1 MTKRVGFKIKR
12 GEKMIQNE
20 NNGSKK
26 IKENKYKILRMS
38 LLLGTD
44 TDKEETINNF
54 CDASREIDSMNN
66 ETYLA
71 ELEDK
76 FYETS
81 TLEEE
86 SKRLTDLVDYIAGRI
101 SQRESLIS
109 DFINVTGRTLT
120 GLGEIKYENKLME
133 YQDRLTYINEY
144 LSNSKKI
151 EEETA
156 ELERLTTRLKEEEYQ
171 KEENET
177 KNSELEN
184 LLRKKFTTIA
194 SSKIDID
201 SLTEDNI
208 DEKLRELRAKTE
220 ESKKSLDIFTKSF
233 ETLKNAGISYEEENE
248 YKSYVAG
255 ARDVYYEYK
264 EEEYLLSIYK
274 LLLTNETEY
283 TKIYFKR
290 ETLNSLLDERTELRN
305 ILEIKE
311 DDSLTSIYNILAHQT
326 QIVEGQKEN
335 IDNISNITS
344 KIKYI
349 EERIEELKE
358 ENEKVEILAIL
369 KEYNIIDTYEDETK
383 EIEIST
389 EENEM
394 DLEIPDFEFP
404 ELSIDNVG
412 EETSH
417 EKEEI
422 VETEI
427 EDETTESENE
437 EEIELPI
444 NKPYK
449 NNFVMGS
456 HEPLSLNVDECVEKA
471 KSVMKR
477 VGKMLNIELPEEK
490 NEIAEEEIEQPEEN
504 NIELPTVSP
513 FLESTPMPTP
523 VTTTPEI
530 ETQKEE
536 PEVTIPMFTP
546 EIEDKQEVPAVSPF
560 LETETSEVKSPF
572 ISEPEAPTDTEE
584 SNVKNV
590 LPSADSFW
598 GNQAPSANDLEDNNS
613 FPDLTVSNDDFFAN
627 NMDNFEFP
635 NLDEFK

>member
-1 MTKRVGFKIKR
+1 
-12 GEKMIQNE
+12 MIQNE

-66 ETYLA
+66 ETYL
-71 ELEDK
+71 EEIEDK
-76 FYETS
+76 FYETT

-86 SKRLTDLVDYIAGRI
+86 SKRLTELVDYIAGRI
-101 SQRESLIS
+101 LQRESLIS

-120 GLGEIKYENKLME
+120 GLGEIKYENKLLE

-144 LSNSKKI
+144 LDNSKKI
-151 EEETA
+151 EEETN
-156 ELERLTTRLKEEEYQ
+156 ELERLTTRLKEEEYLKQ
-171 KEENET
+171 ENET
-177 KNSELEN
+177 KNEELEN
-184 LLRKKFTTIA
+184 LLLKKFTAIA
-194 SSKIDID
+194 SNKINID
-201 SLTEDNI
+201 ELTEENI
-208 DEKLRELRAKTE
+208 DEKIRELRAKTE

-233 ETLKNAGISYEEENE
+233 ETLKNAGISYEDEIE
-248 YKSYVAG
+248 YKSYVSG

-290 ETLNSLLDERTELRN
+290 ETLNDLLKERAELREN
-305 ILEIKE
+305 LEIKE
-311 DDSLTSIYNILAHQT
+311 EDNLNSIYNILSHQT

-369 KEYNIIDTYEDETK
+369 KEYNIIDTYIEEPKEMEIPTIDEPE
-383 EIEIST
+383 EI
-389 EENEM
+389 N
-394 DLEIPDFEFP
+394 LEIPEFDFP
-404 ELSIDNVG
+404 EPTISDTL
-412 EETSH
+412 EETI
-417 EKEEI
+417 EEPEEI
-422 VETEI
+422 EQEETKNEK
-427 EDETTESENE
+427 DNTE

-456 HEPLSLNVDECVEKA
+456 HEPMGLNVDECIEKA
-471 KSVMKR
+471 KTVMKR
-477 VGKMLNIELPEEK
+477 VGKMLNIELPEE
-490 NEIAEEEIEQPEEN
+490 QPEIKEEKIETTTDN
-504 NIELPTVSP
+504 NTEIPVVSP
-513 FLESTPMPTP
+513 FIEDQQMPTP
-523 VTTTPEI
+523 VEPNIEI
-530 ETQKEE
+530 ETPIEEPQVPIIEVPELPKTKEE
-536 PEVTIPMFTP
+536 NTV
-546 EIEDKQEVPAVSPF
+546 ASPF
-560 LETETSEVKSPF
+560 LNKEAEIKSPF
-572 ISEPEAPTDTEE
+572 LMEESTTNDKEE

-598 GNQAPSANDLEDNNS
+598 GSEAPSDKDLEENND
-613 FPDLTVSNDDFFAN
+613 FPVSNDDFFAN